1 MMQHSFED
9 IAGICHLT
17 NSGKMLTHALLSFLF
32 FIHGFIQIRFDLF
45 KFFLF
50 LFYEQEVLISLDRKV
65 ERKVSHVYF
74 IFKNIQFL
82 EATFI
87 SFFILFFHFY
97 SKPVLLFSLFITE
110 LKGLF
115 GVQLNVCDKGFIAK
129 IVKGFYTLTIFA
141 ERLGAVRTEGRRRIL
156 EKNGERRTGG
166 GESCQVRT
174 FTF

>member
-1 MMQHSFED
+1 MYKDQCMMQHSFED

-32 FIHGFIQIRFDLF
+32 FIHGFIQICFDLF

-65 ERKVSHVYF
+65 ERKVSQCILALFTSYLKTSSFSKQLSFHFSFYF
-74 IFKNIQFL
+74 F
-82 EATFI
+82 TFI
-87 SFFILFFHFY
+87 QM
-97 SKPVLLFSLFITE
+97 PVLLFSLFIKE

-129 IVKGFYTLTIFA
+129 IV
-141 ERLGAVRTEGRRRIL
+141 
-156 EKNGERRTGG
+156 
-166 GESCQVRT
+166 
-174 FTF
+174 